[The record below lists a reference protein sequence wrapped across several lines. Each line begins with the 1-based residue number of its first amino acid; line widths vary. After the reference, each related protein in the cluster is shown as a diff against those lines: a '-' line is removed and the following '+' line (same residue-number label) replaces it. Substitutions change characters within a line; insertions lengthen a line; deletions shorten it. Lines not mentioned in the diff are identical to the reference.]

1 MEISMTEVGQV
12 ERAANEAEIKQL
24 TELELLTVGG
34 GIGETT
40 L

>member
-1 MEISMTEVGQV
+1 MEVSNIEVGQV
-12 ERAANEAEIKQL
+12 ESAINEAEIKQL